1 MLEPRSIHEA
11 FDSQGEVYF
20 EPSPASAVCPHKK
33 GSWEQ
38 IDWLRKRAEAGEELF
53 HESDNLER
61 IHDSERER
69 VNINRKILEFRKSE
83 KLKEIE
89 EQKKLVAERR
99 KKRREIS
106 GTGLAT
112 KRMAK

>member
-1 MLEPRSIHEA
+1 
-11 FDSQGEVYF
+11 
-20 EPSPASAVCPHKK
+20 
-33 GSWEQ
+33 
-38 IDWLRKRAEAGEELF
+38 
-53 HESDNLER
+53 
-61 IHDSERER
+61 
-69 VNINRKILEFRKSE
+69 LEFRKSE
-83 KLKEIE
+83 KLNEIE